1 MSMYKILRTDTAD
14 SQLRQVI
21 LYIAENWGSD
31 VALTKLDE
39 IECQIMLLRENPSLG
54 SESRYMVLRR
64 KGYKVLI
71 LEKNLIFYKIND
83 ERKEITI
90 YAIVDQRR
98 DYLNILRG
106 L

>member
-14 SQLRQVI
+14 SQLRQII
-21 LYIAENWGSD
+21 LYIAETWGSD

-39 IECQIMLLRENPSLG
+39 IEHQIMLLSEIPSKG
-54 SESRYMVLRR
+54 SEPRYMVLRR
-64 KGYKVLI
+64 QGCKVLI

-83 ERKEITI
+83 EHKEITI
-90 YAIVDQRR
+90 YAIVDQRQ
-98 DYLNILRG
+98 DYLNIIRG